1 MKLFFSVLNETNL
14 ACGKNVNREQ
24 MTFELHPEPDVNEFN
39 LNLCM
44 DNLDNA
50 KHDHQK
56 NKSDI
61 VNLVKQMFAQNK
73 WGDEEYRRIRRTSE
87 KR

>member
-1 MKLFFSVLNETNL
+1 MKFV
-14 ACGKNVNREQ
+14 
-24 MTFELHPEPDVNEFN
+24 
-39 LNLCM
+39 

-56 NKSDI
+56 NKSDV

-73 WGDEEYRRIRRTSE
+73 WGDEEYRVALEALVKKDEELVAEVTRIIKQRHSE
-87 KR
+87 N

>member
-1 MKLFFSVLNETNL
+1 
-14 ACGKNVNREQ
+14 
-24 MTFELHPEPDVNEFN
+24 
-39 LNLCM
+39 M
-44 DNLDNA
+44 DNLDDA

-73 WGDEEYRRIRRTSE
+73 WGDEVYRKALEELVKKDEKLVAEVTRIIKE
-87 KR
+87 IHG

>member
-1 MKLFFSVLNETNL
+1 
-14 ACGKNVNREQ
+14 
-24 MTFELHPEPDVNEFN
+24 
-39 LNLCM
+39 M

-61 VNLVKQMFAQNK
+61 VNLVKQMFTLDK
-73 WGDEEYRRIRRTSE
+73 WDDVEYRKELQELVKKDEDLVKEVTRII
-87 KR
+87 KQKNKI

>member
-1 MKLFFSVLNETNL
+1 MLL
-14 ACGKNVNREQ
+14 
-24 MTFELHPEPDVNEFN
+24 
-39 LNLCM
+39 

-61 VNLVKQMFAQNK
+61 VNLVKQMFADNK
-73 WGDEEYRRIRRTSE
+73 WGDEEYRKTLEELVKRDIELVAEVTRIIKEKHSE
-87 KR
+87 NVERDEN

>member
-1 MKLFFSVLNETNL
+1 
-14 ACGKNVNREQ
+14 
-24 MTFELHPEPDVNEFN
+24 
-39 LNLCM
+39 M

-61 VNLVKQMFAQNK
+61 VNLVKQMFALDKQ
-73 WGDEEYRRIRRTSE
+73 DDVEYRKELQELVKKDEDLVKEVTRII
-87 KR
+87 KHKNKI

>member
-1 MKLFFSVLNETNL
+1 MN
-14 ACGKNVNREQ
+14 
-24 MTFELHPEPDVNEFN
+24 
-39 LNLCM
+39 M

-61 VNLVKQMFAQNK
+61 VNLVKQMFALDK
-73 WGDEEYRRIRRTSE
+73 WEDEGFRRELQELVKKDEDLVKEVTRIIKKRNVE
-87 KR
+87 K

>member
-1 MKLFFSVLNETNL
+1 
-14 ACGKNVNREQ
+14 
-24 MTFELHPEPDVNEFN
+24 
-39 LNLCM
+39 M

-61 VNLVKQMFAQNK
+61 VNLVKQMFSLDK
-73 WGDEEYRRIRRTSE
+73 WGDEKYREQLQELVKKDEDLVKEVTRIIKE
-87 KR
+87 KHDIK

>member
-1 MKLFFSVLNETNL
+1 
-14 ACGKNVNREQ
+14 
-24 MTFELHPEPDVNEFN
+24 
-39 LNLCM
+39 M

-61 VNLVKQMFAQNK
+61 VNLVKQMFALDKWDDAECRKELQELVKKDEDLVKEVTRIIKQKNK
-73 WGDEEYRRIRRTSE
+73 I
-87 KR
+87 

>member
-1 MKLFFSVLNETNL
+1 
-14 ACGKNVNREQ
+14 
-24 MTFELHPEPDVNEFN
+24 
-39 LNLCM
+39 M

-61 VNLVKQMFAQNK
+61 VNLVKQMFALGK
-73 WGDEEYRRIRRTSE
+73 WGDEEYKKELEVLVQKDEDLVKEVTRIIKEKNGRKRTTI
-87 KR
+87 